1 MKRFVTLLSAS
12 LIALSI
18 SSCNIGSLSNKEIE
32 VFISTLPLNN
42 TISVGENFKLEA
54 SCLNTDNQNIIWE
67 SKNTNIVTISSDGVI
82 EGIKAGTGLIYAI
95 SEEDDTKSVGLNI
108 TVKEVDPYENISVTI
123 TNKVDSLFIGENRQI
138 VANVKNDIDNA
149 GVTYSSSNTSVA
161 TIDENGII
169 KAKKVGS
176 TTIRATSAS
185 NNKKY
190 DEFILNVSENTSKE
204 LVVNIDES
212 TVIST
217 LGVGESHE
225 LTATVTNYNSDSSVW
240 WKSSDSTIISVSTK
254 GIIKGIKEG
263 IATISAYSNEN
274 RSKFA
279 SLTITCTS
287 AIHGYQLVW
296 EDDFNGSSLNENYWN
311 YQIGNGELYG
321 NPGWG
326 NSEQQYYRKE
336 NVSLRDGNL
345 VITAKREDYNGYKY
359 TSARIRTNGK
369 VAKTYGRVEAK
380 IKLPKGQGLWPAFW
394 LLPDSSTYGSW
405 PNSGEIDI
413 MEAKGR
419 LLYESSGALHYAT
432 ESGAHKYDTA
442 TNYFPDNEQITD
454 YHIYAVERDEN
465 EFRWYV
471 DDNNFLTVSVWS
483 ITGKSSSNT
492 APFDTNFHILFNMA
506 CGGHFDG
513 YRNPLDSDLPAE
525 MLVDYVRW
533 YQK

>member
-1 MKRFVTLLSAS
+1 MNKFITLLSTS
-12 LIALSI
+12 LVALSI
-18 SSCNIGSLSNKEIE
+18 TSCDIGANQKKEIE

-67 SKNTNIVTISSDGVI
+67 SKNTNVVTISSDGVI
-82 EGIKAGTGLIYAI
+82 EGITPGKGMIYAI

-108 TVKEVDPYENISVTI
+108 TVKEVDPYDNISVTI
-123 TNKVDSLFIGENRQI
+123 SNKISSLFIGENKQI
-138 VANVKNDIDNA
+138 VTTVKNDIDSA
-149 GVTYSSSNTSVA
+149 GVTYSSSDTSVA
-161 TIDENGII
+161 TIDENGIL

-176 TTIRATSAS
+176 TIIRASSVS
-185 NNKKY
+185 NTKKY
-190 DEFILNVSENTSKE
+190 DEFTLTVTENKTNEIIVNFDETS
-204 LVVNIDES
+204 
-212 TVIST
+212 VITS
-217 LGVGESHE
+217 LGVGESHT
-225 LTATVTNYNSDSSVW
+225 LKAIVSNYNSDSSVW
-240 WKSSDSTIISVSTK
+240 WKSSDSSIISVSTS
-254 GIIKGIKEG
+254 GVIKGIKEG
-263 IATISAYSNEN
+263 SATITAASNED
-274 RSKFA
+274 RSKTA
-279 SLTITCTS
+279 SLVVECTA
-287 AIHGYQLVW
+287 AIHGYKLVW
-296 EDDFNGSSLNENYWN
+296 EDDFSGTSLNENYWN

-326 NSEQQYYRKE
+326 NSEKQYYRKE
-336 NVSLRDGNL
+336 NVSVKDGDL
-345 VITAKREDYNGYKY
+345 VITAKREDYSGYKY

-369 VAKTYGRVEAK
+369 VAKTYGRVEAR

-394 LLPDSSTYGSW
+394 LLPDTSTYGNW

-432 ESGAHKYDTA
+432 ENGSHKYDTG
-442 TNYFPDNEQITD
+442 TNYFGDNEQITD
-454 YHIYAVERDEN
+454 YHIYAVEWDEN

-471 DDNNFLTVSVWS
+471 DDNQFLTVSTWS

-492 APFDTNFHILFNMA
+492 SPFDTNFHILFNMA

-513 YRNPLDSDLPAE
+513 YREPVDSDLPAE
-525 MLVDYVRW
+525 MHVDYVRW

>member
-1 MKRFVTLLSAS
+1 MNKFVAFLSTS
-12 LIALSI
+12 LIVLSV
-18 SSCNIGSLSNKEIE
+18 SSCNISNQSNKEIE

-42 TISVGENFKLEA
+42 TIYVGENFKLEA

-67 SKNTNIVTISSDGVI
+67 SKNTNVVTISSDGVI
-82 EGIKAGTGLIYAI
+82 EGITPGKGMIYAI
-95 SEEDDTKSVGLNI
+95 SEEDDTKSVGLNV
-108 TVKEVDPYENISVTI
+108 TVKEVDPYENISVSFVTKIDTI
-123 TNKVDSLFIGENRQI
+123 YVGENRQV
-138 VANVKNDIDNA
+138 VATVKNDIDNA
-149 GVTYSSSNTSVA
+149 GVNYSSSDTSIA

-169 KAKKVGS
+169 KAKKVGT
-176 TTIRATSAS
+176 TTIRATSIS
-185 NNKKY
+185 NNKKF
-190 DEFILNVSENTSKE
+190 DEFTLNVTENT
-204 LVVNIDES
+204 LNDIIVNIDES
-212 TVIST
+212 SAITT
-217 LGVGESHE
+217 LGVNETHT
-225 LTATVTNYNSDSSVW
+225 LTATVLNYNSDSTVW
-240 WKSSDSTIISVSTK
+240 WKSSDTSIISVTNK
-254 GIIKGIKEG
+254 GVVKGIKEG
-263 IATISAYSNEN
+263 SATITAASNED
-274 RSKFA
+274 RSKTA
-279 SLTITCTS
+279 SLIITCTA
-287 AIHGYQLVW
+287 AIHGYKLVW
-296 EDDFNGSSLNENYWN
+296 EDDFNGTSLNENYWN

-336 NVSLRDGNL
+336 NVSVKDGDL

-369 VAKTYGRVEAK
+369 VAKTYGRVEAR

-394 LLPDSSTYGSW
+394 LLPDTSTYGGW

-432 ESGAHKYDTA
+432 ESGGHKYDTA

-454 YHIYAVERDEN
+454 YHIYAVEWDEN
-465 EFRWYV
+465 EFRWFV
-471 DDNNFLTVSVWS
+471 DDNQFLTVSSWS

-492 APFDTNFHILFNMA
+492 SPFDTNFHILFNMA

-513 YRNPLDSDLPAE
+513 YKNPIDSDLPAE
-525 MLVDYVRW
+525 IHVDYVRW